1 MMNESNAGDGD
12 TVLIADIGGT
22 NCRFELWKID
32 MSGGRAHQELY
43 HQIFPCKD
51 FPTFPEALAEVAR
64 QEVFQAN
71 LPKAAAFACAGP
83 VANNKCEMTNLSWV
97 IDGDYLSEAHGIRV
111 AVLNDFEAN
120 GYGVTALQPDHL
132 VCLNEVPEVEKV
144 RAPQEM
150 LVKSSGRQTL
160 HIPSVQEKLSIHCMP
175 VQQGPKAVLGP
186 GTGLGEAQLFWDEVQ
201 GGYKVWPSEGSHAIF
216 APRGWK
222 QRALQVFVEKELGA
236 CEVEHVACGSGLER
250 IYRFLQSDES
260 CNRPHL
266 GMDKCKARNEPHDAP
281 AITKAALE
289 GSDDLAVEAV
299 DMFLAIIGAEAGY
312 MGLRALATGGVY
324 ICGGITHKLIEK
336 IRDRRCLVDSFLHQE
351 SRFHKLLRT
360 FPLYAVVYERTGLL
374 GTREYA
380 IRLMGQPSPVAK
392 AAALSAAA

>member
-1 MMNESNAGDGD
+1 MDWGQSGNGD

-32 MSGGRAHQELY
+32 MTGGRAHRELY
-43 HQIFPCKD
+43 HQIFPCKE
-51 FPTFPEALAEVAR
+51 FPTFPDALAEVAR

-120 GYGVTALQPDHL
+120 GYGVTALQPEHL
-132 VCLNEVPEVEKV
+132 VCLNEVSEVEK
-144 RAPQEM
+144 
-150 LVKSSGRQTL
+150 
-160 HIPSVQEKLSIHCMP
+160 
-175 VQQGPKAVLGP
+175 GPKAVLGP
-186 GTGLGEAQLFWDEVQ
+186 GTGLGEAQLFWDEIQ

-222 QRALQVFVEKELGA
+222 QRALQVFAEKELGS

-250 IYRFLQSDES
+250 IYRFLQSDEC

-266 GMDKCKARNEPHDAP
+266 EMDMCKDAP
-281 AITKAALE
+281 AITKAALD
-289 GSDDLAVEAV
+289 GGDDLAVEAV

-324 ICGGITHKLIEK
+324 ICGGITPKLIEK
-336 IRDRRCLVDSFLHQE
+336 IRDRRCLVESFLHTE

-380 IRLMGQPSPVAK
+380 IRLMGQSSRVAK
-392 AAALSAAA
+392 AAPMPAAA